1 MGRTARFYFA
11 WILVVGLAPNL
22 TAVSADTDGSEYF
35 YALSFPQKN
44 YSALGPV
51 AQAAHI
57 AFEPALQ
64 IFKAVGAYYAANH
77 SIAALLSLLI
87 PELIKTPMSI
97 TLQSYGHLQMRFYR
111 DISRRARPIF
121 SLHGDPVLKLVTA
134 SSIRTSFGFLV
145 TEKESTGFLF
155 LVTRQPISPEEWQT
169 ATAAKFG
176 NLIPLAEAKSPTV
189 DFELKNENETILDV
203 WSVSVFD
210 LLNGR
215 PIPHA
220 KRHQWINLFKTEKTN
235 IRLTSQLKML
245 DGFSENLGTIAEGI
259 RLKKLLRLDWVSQSH
274 RWLEEKLGRRRPG
287 TFPARI
293 PVATIVEGG
302 LFGIVKLKCFEIVH
316 HLGQA
321 VLKTGELAPF
331 RGADRFT
338 H

>member
-1 MGRTARFYFA
+1 MGRTARFYFV
-11 WILVVGLAPNL
+11 WILIVGLAPNL
-22 TAVSADTDGSEYF
+22 GAVRADTDGSEYF
-35 YALSFPQKN
+35 YALSLPQKN
-44 YSALGPV
+44 YSSLGPV

-155 LVTRQPISPEEWQT
+155 LVSRQPISPEEWQT

-176 NLIPLAEAKSPTV
+176 NLIPLAEAQSPTV
-189 DFELKNENETILDV
+189 DFELRNENEKIFDV

-220 KRHQWINLFKTEKTN
+220 KRHQWINLFKTEKTS
-235 IRLTSQLKML
+235 IRLTSRLKML
-245 DGFSENLGTIAEGI
+245 GGFSENLGTIAEGL
-259 RLKKLLRLDWVSQSH
+259 RLKKLLRLDWVSHVQ
-274 RWLEEKLGRRRPG
+274 RWIEENIGRRRPG

-302 LFGIVKLKCFEIVH
+302 IYGLVKNRCLQTVQKM
-316 HLGQA
+316 GQ
-321 VLKTGELAPF
+321 LLPRISESTL
-331 RGADRFT
+331 
-338 H
+338 